1 MPTTSGF
8 ARRSPSKGCVR
19 VAIYT
24 RRSTD
29 EENQPFTLEVQES
42 KLDSYVASQD
52 GWAIVARFSD
62 DVSGAKIDRR
72 GLGLALAAA
81 RAGEF
86 DVLLVYRVDRFS
98 RRIRDLVILLDELD
112 TSGVVFRSATEPF
125 DTATPVGRMLVH
137 MLGVFAEF
145 ERDVIIDRVVSGM
158 EKKASKGHWT
168 LGVPPYG
175 YAVDPAT
182 GHLRP
187 VPEESTVVK
196 VIFELYT
203 VRKMGTRAVANELT
217 QRGYRRRSGRRW
229 SFKTVTDTLR
239 NPAYIGTVA
248 FRDVRVADAH
258 PAIIDPKTFALA
270 GALLTERGT
279 NHAKAACVA
288 SDYHLTGK
296 IICLR
301 CGRAYL
307 GTAATGRNRA
317 YRYYTCQTRNRC
329 GATHCDAP
337 RIDADAFDDQVL
349 AALCDFYRTRTELI
363 TEAIASAQDA
373 YRATMHA
380 VEAELRT
387 VSSSIAQKER
397 AVDRYFADYEAGK
410 IDKTVLEPRL
420 EKLGHELRDLSR
432 HRDELRLRLDDESH
446 YLADLDLKALSNGI
460 DEAIASG
467 TTAARRSLCE
477 AVIHELRLDV
487 DASTATPVLRANI
500 APVGAPFADEFASD
514 RAFRAGGNDR
524 STGVRASRR

>member
-1 MPTTSGF
+1 MTEGRSTMPPTSRL
-8 ARRSPSKGCVR
+8 ARRSPSKSRVR
-19 VAIYT
+19 VATYT

-29 EENQPFTLEVQES
+29 EENQPFTVEAQES
-42 KLDSYVASQD
+42 RLDCFVASQD
-52 GWAIVARFSD
+52 GWLIVARYSD

-86 DVLLVYRVDRFS
+86 DVLLVHRVDRFS
-98 RRIRDLVILLDELD
+98 RRIRDLVMLLDELD
-112 TSGVVFRSATEPF
+112 TIGVVFRSATEPF

-158 EKKASKGHWT
+158 EKKASKGQWT
-168 LGVPPYG
+168 LGTPPYG

-196 VIFELYT
+196 VIFDLYT
-203 VRKMGTRAVANELT
+203 VRGMGTRAVANELT
-217 QRGYRRRSGRRW
+217 QRGYRPRSGRRW

-248 FRDVRVADAH
+248 FRDVRVHDAH
-258 PAIIDPKTFALA
+258 PAIIDGKTFELA
-270 GALLTERGT
+270 GALLTERGI
-279 NHAKAACVA
+279 NRAKAASVA

-296 IICLR
+296 IICPR

-307 GTAATGRNRA
+307 GTSATGRNRV
-317 YRYYTCQTRNRC
+317 YRYYTCHTRNQC
-329 GATHCDAP
+329 GTTYCDAP

-349 AALCDFYRTRTELI
+349 AALCDFYRTRTDLI

-373 YRATMHA
+373 YRATRHA

-387 VSSSIAQKER
+387 VSTSIAQKEA
-397 AVDRYFADYEAGK
+397 AVDRYLADYEDGK
-410 IDKTVLEPRL
+410 IDKAILEPRL
-420 EKLGHELRDLSR
+420 EKLGRELRDLSR
-432 HRDELRLRLDDESH
+432 HRDELRLRLDDESQ
-446 YLADLDLKALSNGI
+446 YLAALDLEALSDVIGEI
-460 DEAIASG
+460 IASG

-477 AVIHELRLDV
+477 AAIHGLRLDA
-487 DASTATPVLRANI
+487 DARTATLVLRANT
-500 APVGAPFADEFASD
+500 APVGDALAA
-514 RAFRAGGNDR
+514 
-524 STGVRASRR
+524 

>member
-8 ARRSPSKGCVR
+8 AKRTASRGHVR

-29 EENQPFTLEVQES
+29 EENQPFTVKVQES

-52 GWAIVARFSD
+52 GWAIVARYSD

-98 RRIRDLVILLDELD
+98 RRICDLVMLLDELD
-112 TSGVVFRSATEPF
+112 ASGVVFRSATEPF
-125 DTATPVGRMLVH
+125 DTAAPVGRMLVH

-158 EKKASKGHWT
+158 EKKASKGQWT
-168 LGVPPYG
+168 LGIPPYG

-187 VPEESTVVK
+187 VPEESPVMS

-203 VRKMGTRAVANELT
+203 GRGMGTRAVANELT

-248 FRDVRVADAH
+248 FRDVRVDDAH
-258 PAIIDPKTFALA
+258 PAIIDPKTFARA
-270 GALLTERGT
+270 GTLLTERGA
-279 NHAKAACVA
+279 NRAKAASLA

-296 IICLR
+296 IICPR
-301 CGRAYL
+301 CRQAYL

-317 YRYYTCQTRNRC
+317 YRYYTCHTRNRF
-329 GATHCDAP
+329 GSAQCDAP
-337 RIDADAFDDQVL
+337 RIDADSFDDHVL
-349 AALCDFYRTRTELI
+349 AALCDFYRTRTDLI
-363 TEAIASAQDA
+363 TDAIASGRDA
-373 YRATMHA
+373 YRATRHA
-380 VEAELRT
+380 VEAELRA
-387 VSSSIAQKER
+387 VSSSIAQKEI
-397 AVDRYFADYEAGK
+397 AVDRHFADYEAGK
-410 IDKTVLEPRL
+410 IDKTVLESRL
-420 EKLGHELRDLSR
+420 EKLGRELRDLSR
-432 HRDELRLRLDDESH
+432 HRDELRLRLDDESQN
-446 YLADLDLKALSNGI
+446 LADLDLEALRNGI
-460 DEAIASG
+460 DEVIASG

-477 AVIHELRLDV
+477 AAIHQLRLNV
-487 DASTATPVLRANI
+487 SARTAHPRLPSEHRSHRRHVRCLPPSRVA
-500 APVGAPFADEFASD
+500 AAQQ
-514 RAFRAGGNDR
+514 AFTSGK
-524 STGVRASRR
+524 